1 MKMKQNKSK
10 KIGLFGGSFNPIH
23 NHHIKMANHVLEKN
37 VADEVWIVPC
47 KNHPFNKNLAPANHR
62 INMINLAFNNPKIK
76 VDKTE
81 INSNKTNYTINTIRK
96 LKSQYP
102 HEFYWIIGSDVLHE
116 MKEEWYGLPELF
128 KETEFIIFN
137 RNNYLIHPLK
147 SMKIKSILEIKT
159 NNESSTE
166 IRERIKQ
173 KKPLKN
179 LIPLSIEEYII
190 KNRLYQK

>member
-1 MKMKQNKSK
+1 MKPK
-10 KIGLFGGSFNPIH
+10 KIALFGGSFNPIH
-23 NHHIKMANHVLEKN
+23 NHHIKMANYVLEKN

-62 INMINLAFNNPKIK
+62 INMINLVFNNPKIK

-81 INSNKTNYTINTIRK
+81 INSNNTNYTIDTIRK
-96 LKSQYP
+96 LKKQYS

-116 MKEEWYGLPELF
+116 MKEGWYGLPELL

-137 RNNYLIHPLK
+137 RRGYSLALFPD
-147 SMKIKSILEIKT
+147 MKIKSILEIKT

-166 IRERIKQ
+166 IRDRVKHRES
-173 KKPLKN
+173 LKN
-179 LIPLSIEEYII
+179 LVQLSIEEYII
-190 KNRLYQK
+190 KNKLYQK